1 MSKITITDNLL
12 SQYLVDMTTLSI
24 EELQAVESYLTERP
38 DESEIMSHILEAMN
52 DEECEPDFLNIS
64 NAEGLFDGFE
74 EVSYSTNTIAQEL
87 IADIMQE
94 CSEQELFERFERECA
109 EQLLYCQNL
118 FLNHHTALHTH
129 AQSAQIAPARYTPA

>member
-109 EQLLYCQNL
+109 EQCEDSKIDFDNIT
-118 FLNHHTALHTH
+118 TAVE
-129 AQSAQIAPARYTPA
+129 SDEVKNISNK

>member
-12 SQYLVDMTTLSI
+12 SQYLVDMTTLST

-38 DESEIMSHILEAMN
+38 EESEIMSHILEAMN

-64 NAEGLFDGFE
+64 NAEGLFDDFE

-109 EQLLYCQNL
+109 ELQED
-118 FLNHHTALHTH
+118 T
-129 AQSAQIAPARYTPA
+129 QINFDNIAIAVESDEVKNISNK

>member
-12 SQYLVDMTTLSI
+12 SQYLVDMTTLST

-38 DESEIMSHILEAMN
+38 EESAIMSHILEAMN

-64 NAEGLFDGFE
+64 NAEGLFDDFE

-109 EQLLYCQNL
+109 ELQED
-118 FLNHHTALHTH
+118 T
-129 AQSAQIAPARYTPA
+129 QINFDNIAIAVESDEVKNISNK

>member
-1 MSKITITDNLL
+1 
-12 SQYLVDMTTLSI
+12 
-24 EELQAVESYLTERP
+24 
-38 DESEIMSHILEAMN
+38 MSHILEAMN

-64 NAEGLFDGFE
+64 NAEGLFDDFE

-109 EQLLYCQNL
+109 ELQED
-118 FLNHHTALHTH
+118 T
-129 AQSAQIAPARYTPA
+129 QINFDNIAIAVESDEVKNISNK